1 MKNSLAK
8 IALAAAMTTLTLPA
22 LTACTSSSY
31 TCSDNACEISLS
43 GDGAS
48 TSITLNGQETEVT
61 AVAYAD
67 GHAEFTIGAES
78 YSLPLNESQTG
89 GGVEVTVLEAT
100 SDSMKIRIAG
110 A

>member
-1 MKNSLAK
+1 MKKSLAK

-22 LTACTSSSY
+22 LTACTSTSY

-48 TSITLNGQETEVT
+48 TTIQINNQDTEVT
-61 AVAYAD
+61 AVAYAE
-67 GHAEFTIGAES
+67 GHAEFTIGADS
-78 YSLPLNESQTG
+78 YSLDVNQSETG
-89 GGVEVTVLEAT
+89 AGFEVTVLEAT
-100 SDSMKIRIAG
+100 SDSMKIRIGG